1 MENKTEIGK
10 AIKNKLL
17 HLDQAPGDFVWS
29 RIEEDLNKKRRRR
42 FLIWLIPSILL
53 MGLLSTVAVL
63 NNKNQ
68 NEISGTQKTPIHLLQ
83 NQTVQQSTGPK
94 KKTEKKEPNN
104 NDTVLIRKSK
114 NVKLIKQSS
123 KLVSSTNE
131 YEEYEVTKK
140 YKITIKKEKIHI
152 KDTPKINPTKT
163 NKASKS
169 LPVKKKYYGTTVS
182 SKTKPKPF
190 KGKKSPSKITK
201 QKTETELPKTNVV
214 PVIPETVEPK
224 ITETIPVIT
233 EEKKDSIPVIDSVPV
248 KKKRVPKIKEN
259 TPEKIVVNNPPE
271 RRVHIY
277 YGPAV
282 FSSLNNK
289 SLIDPS
295 LSKQPTSKPVT
306 AFYGVYIKIMYRKTG
321 FRVGFSHLSLKT
333 STLLDQNELIPSYS
347 NIELKTNLS
356 PAIINNT
363 FANST
368 DVELTQTLS
377 YYELPIEFNYAVK
390 KDKSR
395 FNIEA
400 FGGLSTML
408 LKTNTLEMRS
418 DEVLSQNIGSSRNI
432 SKVNIASNIG
442 LGFSYEL
449 TKKLQLEI
457 NPLFKY
463 YFNTFKDDNDAKPY
477 SLSLQSGLSYKF

>member
-10 AIKNKLL
+10 AIKDKLI
-17 HLDQAPGDFVWS
+17 HLDQAPRDFVWS
-29 RIEEDLNKKRRRR
+29 KIEEDLNKKRRRR
-42 FLIWLIPSILL
+42 FLIWFIPSILL
-53 MGLLSTVAVL
+53 MGLLSTVAVI
-63 NNKNQ
+63 NNKDQ
-68 NEISGTQKTPIHLLQ
+68 NEITGSRKTPIHLHQ
-83 NQTVQQSTGPK
+83 NQTIKQTTGPK
-94 KKTEKKEPNN
+94 KKTEKKESNT

-114 NVKLIKQSS
+114 NVKLIKQST

-140 YKITIKKEKIHI
+140 YKITIKKKKIHI
-152 KDTPKINPTKT
+152 KDAPKTD
-163 NKASKS
+163 ASKIKKTS
-169 LPVKKKYYGTTVS
+169 KPVVAKKKYYGNTTS
-182 SKTKPKPF
+182 TKARTKPV
-190 KGKKSPSKITK
+190 KGKKSSSKIVK

-214 PVIPETVEPK
+214 SKTPEIAVPKTV
-224 ITETIPVIT
+224 ETIPVIT
-233 EEKKDSIPVIDSVPV
+233 EEKKDSIPVIDSLPV
-248 KKKRVPKIKEN
+248 KKKRVPKIEEK

-271 RRVHIY
+271 RRVHVY
-277 YGPAV
+277 YGPAI

-295 LSKQPTSKPVT
+295 LSKQPASKPVS

-321 FRVGFSHLSLKT
+321 FRVGFSHLNLKT
-333 STLLDQNELIPSYS
+333 TTLLDQNELIPSYS

-356 PAIINNT
+356 PALIKNT

-390 KDKSR
+390 KDKGK

-408 LKTNTLEMRS
+408 LNTNTLEMS
-418 DEVLSQNIGSSRNI
+418 SNQVASQNIGSSRNI
-432 SKVNIASNIG
+432 SKVNVASNVG